1 INLKLTTEDDD
12 LELRT
17 QLITKLKEEIDIL
30 DSNYLSKFEMRE
42 FNKYADGALK
52 EELEAIK
59 NSYYEEQAKNFVMD
73 IFNRNSEAIQKYRN
87 EKSIRNINI
96 FEVINNNDYV
106 TEYILCSKN
115 QAHNLELYVNSE
127 YLQITNASDFHSN
140 EVKDIELLVNNIL
153 EKRLSDL

>member
-1 INLKLTTEDDD
+1 
-12 LELRT
+12 
-17 QLITKLKEEIDIL
+17 
-30 DSNYLSKFEMRE
+30 
-42 FNKYADGALK
+42 
-52 EELEAIK
+52 
-59 NSYYEEQAKNFVMD
+59 

-87 EKSIRNINI
+87 EKGIRNINI

-153 EKRLSDL
+153 EKRLSDLDKIDNYKIESLLEALRKLIPHLS